1 VHEHQIRQ
9 LATAVRVTPGTV
21 TALAGWALD
30 PDIAFLNHGSYGA
43 SPLEV
48 LAEQRRLQD
57 RMEANPV
64 QFLFLELPELM
75 TAARMRSAD
84 FVGADPDGIAFVTN
98 ATMGTNTL
106 LRSFPLQSGDEILL
120 TDHGYE
126 ACNLA
131 AEHIAAR
138 RGASVVFARLPVPV
152 SDPAEIRTAILDA
165 VTPNT
170 RVAVIDHITSPT
182 ALVLPIA
189 EIVSDLAQ
197 QGVKTIVDG
206 AHAPG
211 QVDLDVERIGALGYT
226 ANWHKWTCAPKGAG
240 FLWAAADWREDV
252 RPLVI
257 SHGAGHRGADGER
270 FRATFDWTG
279 TADPTA
285 YLTVPTAIDVVGG
298 MLDGGWPAVRE
309 RNRRVGLQMKEHL
322 VEAFDLVAVGSPA
335 LTGSMA
341 SFVIPERWRPSG
353 SPSEAAGTF
362 IRRLND
368 EHGVVVGA
376 AARRGTDEIYFR
388 VSAHLHTKEDAVE
401 RLIAALQSF

>member
-1 VHEHQIRQ
+1 
-9 LATAVRVTPGTV
+9 V
-21 TALAGWALD
+21 TALTGWALD

-43 SPLEV
+43 SLLEV

-64 QFLFLELPELM
+64 QFLFLELPGLM
-75 TAARMRSAD
+75 ASARMQSAE
-84 FVGADPDGIAFVTN
+84 FIGANPDGYAFVTN
-98 ATMGTNTL
+98 ATTGTNTL
-106 LRSFPLQSGDEILL
+106 LRSVPLEAGDEILL

-138 RGASVVFARLPVPV
+138 RGASVVFARLPVPA

-165 VTPNT
+165 VTPRT

-182 ALVLPIA
+182 SLVLPVD
-189 EIVSDLAQ
+189 EIVSDLAER
-197 QGVKTIVDG
+197 GIGTIVDG

-240 FLWAAADWREDV
+240 FLWAAEEWREDV

-257 SHGAGHRGADGER
+257 SHGAGHRGEDGQR

-285 YLTVPTAIDVVGG
+285 YLAVPTAIDVLGG
-298 MLDGGWPAVRE
+298 MLDGGWPAVRDH
-309 RNRRVGLQMKEHL
+309 NRRIALQMRERL
-322 VEAFDLVAVGSPA
+322 VEAFDLVAAGSPA

-353 SPSEAAGTF
+353 RPGEAAGSF

-376 AARRGTDEIYFR
+376 AARRGTEEIYFR
-388 VSAHLHTKEDAVE
+388 VSAHLHTPEDAVE
-401 RLIAALQSF
+401 RLVTVLQNL

>member
-1 VHEHQIRQ
+1 V
-9 LATAVRVTPGTV
+9 APVT
-21 TALAGWALD
+21 GWALD

-48 LAEQRRLQD
+48 LADQRRLQD

-64 QFLFLELPELM
+64 QFLFFELPELM
-75 TAARMRSAD
+75 TAARLRAAS
-84 FVGADPDGIAFVTN
+84 FVGADPDGFAFVSN
-98 ATMGTNTL
+98 ATTGTNTL
-106 LRSFPLQSGDEILL
+106 LRSVPLEAGDEILV

-131 AEHIAAR
+131 AEYIAGR

-152 SDPAEIRTAILDA
+152 SDPAEIRAAILEA
-165 VTPNT
+165 VTPRT

-182 ALVLPIA
+182 ALVLPVA

-197 QGVKTIVDG
+197 HGIGTIVDG

-211 QVDLDVERIGALGYT
+211 FLDLDVEAIGALGYT

-240 FLWAAADWREDV
+240 FLWAAEEWREDV

-257 SHGAGHRGADGER
+257 SHGAGHRGVDGER

-285 YLTVPTAIDVVGG
+285 YLAVPTAVDVVGE
-298 MLDGGWPAVRE
+298 MLDGGWSAIRE
-309 RNRRVGLQMKEHL
+309 RNRRLALQMRDHL
-322 VEAFDLVAVGSPA
+322 VKAFDLVATGSA
-335 LTGSMA
+335 AMTGSMA
-341 SFVIPERWRPSG
+341 SFVIPQRWRMSG
-353 SPSEAAGTF
+353 VPGDDASGF

-368 EHGVVVGA
+368 DHGVVVGA
-376 AARRGTDEIYFR
+376 ATRRGTEEIYFR
-388 VSAHLHTKEDAVE
+388 VSAHLHTGEDAVE
-401 RLIAALQSF
+401 RLITALKSF